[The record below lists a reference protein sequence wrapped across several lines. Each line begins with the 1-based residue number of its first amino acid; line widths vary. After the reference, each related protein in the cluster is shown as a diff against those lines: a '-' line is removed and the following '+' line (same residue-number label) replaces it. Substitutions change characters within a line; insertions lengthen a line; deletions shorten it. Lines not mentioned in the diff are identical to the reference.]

1 MKRMLTAIKIC
12 GITREQDALAAA
24 YCGANAIGLV
34 FYANSPRHVTPA
46 RAAELMRVLPPLV
59 MSVGLFV
66 DAAADEVKQ
75 TLATARVELL
85 QFHGDE
91 SPDYCRQISRHCGV
105 PYLKALRVRPG
116 LDLLQYA
123 HAYRDAKALLLDAYL
138 EGTHGGTGA
147 TFDWALIPENLPLPV
162 VLSGGL
168 TPENVTSAIQMVRPW
183 AVDVSSGVEVS
194 KGIKSREKIE
204 AFVTGVRNAD
214 GRPAR

>member
-1 MKRMLTAIKIC
+1 MTAIKIC

-34 FYANSPRHVTPA
+34 FYARSPRHVTPA
-46 RAAELMRVLPPLV
+46 RAAELMRVLPPFI

-66 DAAADEVKQ
+66 DAPAIEIIQ
-75 TLATARVELL
+75 TLAAARIDLL

-91 SPDYCRQISRHCGV
+91 SPAYCRQFGV

-138 EGTHGGTGA
+138 EGAHGGTGA
-147 TFDWALIPENLPLPV
+147 TFDWALIPEMLPLPV

-194 KGIKSREKIE
+194 KGVKSAEKIE